1 MQKEDKNREIAAFVE
16 RREHMDTQ
24 EKVSEAVNVIDLID
38 HVDVPG
44 AFVKVN
50 NRLPGDHK
58 WKLYVGYLSKAAAIL
73 FLPVLLFALWQY
85 YFSQGD
91 SISGDQISMQQI
103 TSPPGTRSQ
112 IVLPDGSKVWLN
124 AESTIRFPIPFS
136 RKTRNVS
143 LIGQAFFSVQK
154 NPEVP
159 FIVKADNVQVKVLG
173 TEFDVNAYPDMTK
186 VGVVL
191 ARGKISLTTQNQEH
205 ASSKSVILHPGERA
219 VVGRQQGDIQLSEG
233 NIEKYIAWHKGRLVF
248 DETPMK
254 EVARQLQLWYGVK
267 VVIQDPEIL
276 KYHFSTTFENE
287 SLSQVLELLKLS
299 SPIEIDYQPA
309 HYDEGGKKTY
319 SKSIVY
325 IKKKTK

>member
-16 RREHMDTQ
+16 RRECMDTQ
-24 EKVSEAVNVIDLID
+24 EQVSEAVNVIDLID

-44 AFVKVN
+44 AFFKVS
-50 NRLPGDHK
+50 NRLPGDDK
-58 WKLYVGYLSKAAAIL
+58 WRFYLRRLSNVAAIL
-73 FLPVLLFALWQY
+73 FLPILLFAIWQY
-85 YFSQGD
+85 YFPHGD
-91 SISGDQISMQQI
+91 ISGDHIAMQQI
-103 TSPPGTRSQ
+103 SSPPGTRSQ

-143 LIGQAFFSVQK
+143 LVGQAFFSVQK
-154 NPEVP
+154 TPEVP

-191 ARGKISLTTQNQEH
+191 ARGKISLTTQNQDH
-205 ASSKSVILHPGERA
+205 TSSKSVILHPGERA
-219 VVGRQQGDIQLSEG
+219 VVGRQSGEVQLSKGDI
-233 NIEKYIAWHKGRLVF
+233 NKYIAWHNGRLVF

-254 EVARQLQLWYGVK
+254 EVARQLELWYGIK
-267 VVIQDPEIL
+267 VIIKDPEIL
-276 KYHFSTTFENE
+276 NYHFSTTFENE
-287 SLSQVLELLKLS
+287 SLYQVLELLKLS
-299 SPIEIDYQPA
+299 SPIDIDYQNA
-309 HYDEGGKKTY
+309 HYDRGEKSYT
-319 SKSIVY
+319 KSIVY

>member
-1 MQKEDKNREIAAFVE
+1 MQIEDKKKEIAALIKK
-16 RREHMDTQ
+16 RGHMDTHEQ
-24 EKVSEAVNVIDLID
+24 VSEAVKIIDMID

-50 NRLPGDHK
+50 NRLPRENSRR
-58 WKLYVGYLSKAAAIL
+58 LYLRYVSNIAAIL
-73 FLPVLLFALWQY
+73 FLPLLLLAIWQY
-85 YFSQGD
+85 YS
-91 SISGDQISMQQI
+91 SSEKLSGDQISMQQI

-136 RKTRNVS
+136 GKTRNVS

-173 TEFDVNAYPDMTK
+173 TRFDVNAYPDMEK
-186 VGVVL
+186 IGVVL
-191 ARGKISLTTQNQEH
+191 ARGKISLTTENQDH
-205 ASSKSVILHPGERA
+205 TSSKSVILHPGERA
-219 VVGRQQGDIQLSEG
+219 VVGRQSGEVQLSDE
-233 NIEKYIAWHKGRLVF
+233 NIDKYIAWHNGRLVF

-254 EVARQLQLWYGVK
+254 EVARQLELWYGVK
-267 VVIQDPEIL
+267 VIIKDPEIL
-276 KYHFSTTFENE
+276 NYHFSTTFENE
-287 SLSQVLELLKLS
+287 SLYQVLELLKLS

-309 HYDEGGKKTY
+309 HYDGDGKKTY

>member
-1 MQKEDKNREIAAFVE
+1 MHIEDKKKEVVALLEERE
-16 RREHMDTQ
+16 RMDTLEQ
-24 EKVSEAVNVIDLID
+24 VSEAVNVIDLVD
-38 HVDVPG
+38 HVDVSG

-50 NRLPGDHK
+50 NRLPENSK
-58 WKLYVGYLSKAAAIL
+58 WRLYVGYLSNAAAIL

-85 YFSQGD
+85 YFSQRG
-91 SISGDQISMQQI
+91 ISGDQISMQQI

-112 IVLPDGSKVWLN
+112 IILPDGSKVWLN

-136 RKTRNVS
+136 GKTRNVS

-173 TEFDVNAYPDMTK
+173 TRFDVNAYPDREK

-191 ARGKISLTTQNQEH
+191 ARGKISLTTENQDH
-205 ASSKSVILHPGERA
+205 TSSKSVILHPGERA
-219 VVGRQQGDIQLSEG
+219 VVDRQQGDIQLSKG
-233 NIEKYIAWHKGRLVF
+233 NIEKYIAWHNGRLVF

-254 EVARQLQLWYGVK
+254 EVARQLELWYGVK
-267 VVIQDPEIL
+267 VVIEDPEIL
-276 KYHFSTTFENE
+276 NYHFSTTFENE
-287 SLSQVLELLKLS
+287 SLYQVLELLKLS